1 MPCQEEPCV
10 ARIVEMDVSRVSRLS
25 DGQRECL
32 KRVLV
37 HKNSK
42 EIAIELG
49 ISPHTV
55 DQRLRAAIKIL
66 DVSNRFEAARL
77 LAASEPLVQYQQPV
91 YQTLDIEREMRFQQT
106 DQVEERPEIVSTLK
120 EEAISENLNDETD
133 AISNSQYR
141 LFDQIRNFREPPE
154 SRIVYRVAIIIGL
167 SIMIAMAFGMFLAG
181 FEALERLAAANI

>member
-1 MPCQEEPCV
+1 
-10 ARIVEMDVSRVSRLS
+10 MDISRVSKLS

-91 YQTLDIEREMRFQQT
+91 YQTLDIAREKRFQQT
-106 DQVEERPEIVSTLK
+106 DQVEERPEIASTQN
-120 EEAISENLNDETD
+120 EDAISENLNDETD
-133 AISNSQYR
+133 EFSKSQYQV
-141 LFDQIRNFREPPE
+141 FDQIRNFREPPE
-154 SRIVYRVAIIIGL
+154 FRIVYRISIIICL

-181 FEALERLAAANI
+181 FEALARLAAANI

>member
-1 MPCQEEPCV
+1 
-10 ARIVEMDVSRVSRLS
+10 MDVSRVSRLS

-154 SRIVYRVAIIIGL
+154 SRIVYRVTIIIGL